1 MCECQRIIEQEIKK
15 KYDASFTLNTK
26 GPFGY
31 VKTKNPFDCELVIS
45 LPILNTDDHSLGF
58 TLSGHHLVTARYCP
72 FCGAVL
78 C

>member
-1 MCECQRIIEQEIKK
+1 MCDCKSKIEQEIKK

-31 VKTKNPFDCELVIS
+31 VEKKRPLDVQLVIS
-45 LPILNTDDHSLGF
+45 LPMLNTNDHSLGF
-58 TLSGHHLVTARYCP
+58 TLSGHHLVTAHYCP
-72 FCGAVL
+72 FCGGSL